1 MMQPV
6 SNTDRPLA
14 FVPLDETLLPLVAE
28 VEKTAYSH
36 PWSLRH
42 LRDSLLAG
50 HLAQLLV
57 TPPDPLRDP
66 PAWLQAPALPDG
78 RWLLGYC
85 VAMRGVD
92 EVHLLNLTTVPV
104 HRRQGWARGM
114 LQALSAW
121 AMAQGLQ
128 AVWLEV
134 RASNQAAL
142 ALYQAEGFQ
151 AVGRRRGYY
160 PDAGGRR
167 EDAIVMSRSLA

>member
-1 MMQPV
+1 MTPPTH
-6 SNTDRPLA
+6 SDRPLA
-14 FVPLDETLLPLVAE
+14 CVPLDETLLPLVAE

-36 PWSLRH
+36 PWSVRH
-42 LRDSLLAG
+42 LRDSLQAG

-66 PAWLQAPALPDG
+66 PAWAQAPALPDG

-104 HRRQGWARGM
+104 HRRQGWARVM
-114 LQALSAW
+114 LQALAAW
-121 AMAQGLQ
+121 TVAQGLQ
-128 AVWLEV
+128 ALWLEV
-134 RASNQAAL
+134 RDSNQAAR
-142 ALYQAEGFQ
+142 ALYEAEGFQ
-151 AVGRRRGYY
+151 AVGRRRDYY

>member
-1 MMQPV
+1 MMPLPGPA
-6 SNTDRPLA
+6 DRPLA
-14 FVPLDETLLPLVAE
+14 FVPLDASLLSLVAE

-36 PWSLRH
+36 PWRLGH
-42 LRDSLLAG
+42 LQDSLQAG

-57 TPPDPLRDP
+57 TPPDPQRDP
-66 PAWLQAPALPDG
+66 PAWLQAPTLPDG
-78 RWLLGYC
+78 RWLLGYF

-104 HRRQGWARGM
+104 HRRQGWARVM
-114 LQALSAW
+114 LQALAAW
-121 AMAQGLQ
+121 TLGQGLQ
-128 AVWLEV
+128 SLWLEV

-151 AVGRRRGYY
+151 AVGRRRDYY
-160 PDAGGRR
+160 PDGGGRR